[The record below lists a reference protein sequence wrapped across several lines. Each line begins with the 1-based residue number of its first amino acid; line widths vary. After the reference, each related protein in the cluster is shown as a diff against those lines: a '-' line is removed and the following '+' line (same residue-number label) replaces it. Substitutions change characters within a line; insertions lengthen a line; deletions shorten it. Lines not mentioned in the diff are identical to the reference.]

1 MSETS
6 ERPLTGRLVVATPD
20 LSDGRFAHS
29 VVLVL
34 DHGDEGALGV
44 VVNRP
49 RDIGARTLMPAW
61 GELAAEPPVL
71 FAGGPVQADQ
81 AVIGVGRG
89 GGGGQEILPGVR
101 VLDLETEPIDHP
113 DIDLVRLFVGYAGWG
128 AGQLENE
135 IESGG
140 WFVVDA
146 EPEDPFTKEPDGLWR
161 EVLRRQGGVFK
172 TIPEDPS
179 LN

>member
-1 MSETS
+1 MSADHDA
-6 ERPLTGRLVVATPD
+6 PLTGRLLAATPD
-20 LSDGRFAHS
+20 LTDGRFAHS

-44 VVNRP
+44 VLNRP
-49 RDIGARTLMPAW
+49 REIDARTLMPAW

-81 AVIGVGRG
+81 AVIGLGRG
-89 GGGGQEILPGVR
+89 DGGGQEVIPGIR
-101 VLDLETEPIDHP
+101 VLDLETEPLDHP

-128 AGQLENE
+128 AGQLEGE
-135 IESGG
+135 IEAGG
-140 WFVVDA
+140 WFLVDA
-146 EPEDPFTKEPDGLWR
+146 EPEDPFTKAPERLWR
-161 EVLRRQGGVFK
+161 EVLRRQGGVFL
-172 TIPEDPS
+172 TVAEDPT